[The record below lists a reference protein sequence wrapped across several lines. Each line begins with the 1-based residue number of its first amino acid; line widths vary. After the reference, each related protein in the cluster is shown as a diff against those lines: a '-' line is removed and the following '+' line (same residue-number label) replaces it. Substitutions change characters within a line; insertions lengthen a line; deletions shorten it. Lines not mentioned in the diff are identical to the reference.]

1 MKVTTREERDKK
13 AAEKLK
19 NWEYFEKFMIEIWQW
34 KRLEGG
40 IEMCWNYVPAEEIQT
55 RFKAWLKPKKK

>member
-40 IEMCWNYVPAEEIQT
+40 GA
-55 RFKAWLKPKKK
+55 